1 MARKRSL
8 GRFLSS
14 ASAER
19 RVDKAFAHLA
29 AAVAEFQHRYH
40 HLATCFSSQGLD
52 LEDYDWNDRLLY
64 TVFLFLKDYLTVDS
78 ESALWTL
85 LERRAIEGA

>member
-1 MARKRSL
+1 MARKKSL
-8 GRFLSS
+8 GRFLST
-14 ASAER
+14 ASAEK
-19 RVDKAFAHLA
+19 RVEKAFAQLA

-40 HLATCFSSQGLD
+40 ELAVCFSSQGLD
-52 LEDYDWNDRLLY
+52 LKDYDWNDKLLH

-78 ESALWTL
+78 ESALWSL